1 MRTLAF
7 YFSSE
12 PAAKAAAAALRDRTR
27 PEPAAIDTA
36 PLTLDDVEGTLL
48 AVTIDEGRHAE
59 AIEIC
64 LGLGG
69 RVVADVP
76 EEWTRPRYPQP

>member
-12 PAAKAAAAALRDRTR
+12 PAADSAAAALRNGVR
-27 PEPAAIDTA
+27 PNPVAIDTA
-36 PLTLDDVEGTLL
+36 PLTLDDTEGTLL
-48 AVTIDEGRHAE
+48 ALTIDDDGHTE
-59 AIEIC
+59 AIRIC
-64 LGLGG
+64 SNLGG

-76 EEWTRPRYPQP
+76 EEWTRPRFQL